1 MAANFLNIG
10 LSGLNASQAGLQSTS
25 HNIANINTDG
35 YSRQTAN
42 FTTHVPTFS
51 GSGYI
56 GNGAKTDAV
65 TRNLDE
71 GINTELRSNLS
82 DFEYQDSLFSLASQV
97 DDMIADPNIGLNSAL
112 SSFFTSVHNMND
124 DPAAAANRQLL
135 FDDAQALTQ
144 RVSTLSSQISDQIE
158 IANKQISSI
167 TSAVNSL
174 GQQLAGI
181 NVEIMSALGD
191 ANVQAPNDLL
201 DKRDQLLGELSQ
213 LVDVTTLR
221 QENGAINIFIGKGLA
236 LVAAGDSQ
244 EIVSTVSKTDADL
257 RDVHIKSTTG
267 SLITITN
274 NIQGGKLGGT
284 LEFLDNIAIP
294 TLNNI
299 GKITIGLTDAI
310 NSQHQLGM
318 DINDNLGGDFFNDIN
333 TSTARSNRVF
343 YGASNSGSP
352 AMNVSITDTSVLTG
366 ADYSLKYDGT
376 NYKLVNLESKSTVA
390 TFAEPGSFPTSV
402 AIASEG
408 FSIEFTA
415 GGAVANDQFKITP
428 TRKAARDMSLAIDD
442 PASFAW
448 ASPIRAEKS
457 AVNTGSGEIKN
468 VSVTDTTTSLFSVAN
483 NLNPPVEF
491 QFTSAT
497 TYNVVNVNTSA
508 TITTGTFTPNQEND
522 MLALAGLSYGF
533 EVAINGAPKA
543 GDTFT
548 VDYNN
553 GGISDNRNGLLIADI
568 QLAKTMDGGLSS
580 LVDVYGNTVS
590 SVGSQ
595 TNQAALSRDANKTL
609 VAQYESRRASVSGV
623 NLDEE
628 AAKLIQYQQSY
639 QAAAQVISVSRQVF
653 DTLLNSVR

>member
-1 MAANFLNIG
+1 MTANFLNIG

-35 YSRQTAN
+35 YSRQTSN
-42 FTTHVPTFS
+42 FSTHAPTFT
-51 GSGYI
+51 GAGYI
-56 GNGAKTDAV
+56 GNGAKTDSV

-82 DFEYQDSLFSLASQV
+82 DFEFQDSLFSLASQV

-112 SSFFTSVHNMND
+112 SRFFTSVHNMND
-124 DPAAAANRQLL
+124 DPASSANRQLL

-144 RVSTLSSQISDQIE
+144 RFSTLSSQLSDQID
-158 IANKQISSI
+158 IANKQVNSISSAI
-167 TSAVNSL
+167 NGL
-174 GQQLAGI
+174 GEQLAGLNI
-181 NVEIMSALGD
+181 EIMSTQGD
-191 ANVQAPNDLL
+191 VNIQAPNDLL
-201 DKRDQLLGELSQ
+201 DKRDQLLGELSK

-221 QENGAINIFIGKGLA
+221 QENGAMNIFIGKGTV
-236 LVAAGDSQ
+236 LVAGGNSQ
-244 EIVSTVSKTDADL
+244 EIGSTVSKTDADL

-267 SLITITN
+267 SLTSITSSIG
-274 NIQGGKLGGT
+274 GGKLGGA
-284 LEFLDNIAIP
+284 LEFLDKIAIP
-294 TLNNI
+294 ALNNI
-299 GKITIGLTDAI
+299 GKITIGLTDAL
-310 NSQHQLGM
+310 NTQHQLGM
-318 DINDNLGGDFFNDIN
+318 DINDELGGNFFNDFN
-333 TSTARSNRVF
+333 TSTARSNRIF
-343 YGASNSGSP
+343 YGASNSGSA
-352 AMNVSITDTSVLTG
+352 AMNVSITDTSALTG
-366 ADYSLKYDGT
+366 ADYSMRYDGT
-376 NYKLVNLESKSTVA
+376 NYSLVNLETKSIVT
-390 TFAEPGSFPTSV
+390 TFAEPGSFPTMVSV
-402 AIASEG
+402 ASEG

-415 GGAVANDQFKITP
+415 GGADSGDQFKVMP
-428 TRKAARDMSLAIDD
+428 TRKAARDMSLVVDD

-468 VSVTDTTTSLFSVAN
+468 VSVTDTTTPLFSVAN
-483 NLNPPVEF
+483 SLTPPLEF

-497 TYNVVNVNTSA
+497 TFNVVNTTTSA
-508 TITTGTFTPNQEND
+508 TISTGIFTPNQEND

-533 EVAINGAPKA
+533 EVVINGAPKD
-543 GDTFT
+543 GDSFT

-553 GGISDNRNGLLIADI
+553 GGISDNRNGLLMADI

-580 LVDVYGNTVS
+580 LVDVYGNTVG

-595 TNQAALSRDANKTL
+595 TNQAALSRDANKAL

-639 QAAAQVISVSRQVF
+639 QAAAQIISVSRQVF